1 MSTIS
6 TDSTTE
12 DVVTTAT
19 ELPPEPY
26 NLNTDPGQWPLVYP
40 VFRLETLERCCE
52 KGMVPCSAFSSDV
65 KAVDM
70 CIPVSSQGEG
80 CDAIEC
86 ETVAALGLIRR
97 TSLNGFQEGALFYLL
112 ATCCY
117 LILLCAQG
125 TFYRIQIHRRRRS

>member
-1 MSTIS
+1 MSSLTS
-6 TDSTTE
+6 TESSTE
-12 DVVTTAT
+12 DVTT
-19 ELPPEPY
+19 EPPPEPY
-26 NLNTDPGQWPLVYP
+26 NLNADPNNRWPLVYP

-70 CIPVSSQGEG
+70 CVPMSSSGEG

-86 ETVAALGLIRR
+86 ETVASLGLIRR
-97 TSLNGFQEGALFYLL
+97 TSLNGFQEGAFCYLL

-117 LILLCAQG
+117 LILLCVQG